1 MTEGGPSRAIVIGG
15 GITGLVAAY
24 RLQQAGI
31 RVTLLE
37 KTARVGG
44 CIRTVKQDG
53 FLMED
58 GPDSFVARKP
68 AARMLCEE
76 FGLKLQE
83 TLPQPHRAYILRR
96 GSLIPLPDGF
106 SGLVPSKLGPF
117 LKTPLLSASGK
128 LRLML
133 DFVVPPRRSEE
144 DESVASFFRRRIG
157 REAFQGLVEP
167 LIGGISGGDPEE
179 LSMKAVFPQL
189 REAEQRRGSLLRA
202 LTGQSVAQS
211 AFLGIEGGMETLP
224 RVLADRLTDV
234 RRNAAVISIE
244 KVGDSGYR
252 VILTSGTVLEAS
264 RVVVAAPA
272 NAASSILKSLDA
284 SLAADLSAFSYG
296 SVNVVHL
303 AFEAS
308 DIARPLD
315 GYGYIVPGNAGL
327 RIVAC
332 TWASAKFPRRA
343 PKGKV
348 LFRLFLKCSPS
359 GDNDSG
365 EDSRSISIARREIR
379 RTLGISAPPVFGRAH
394 RWNEAMPR
402 YLIGHLDRLTQVR
415 KRLRPHRGLILCGA
429 LFGGLGISD
438 RVENAEHTC
447 SKIIELDGKA
457 GIHRREVAWPN

>member
-31 RVTLLE
+31 GVTLLE

-68 AARMLCEE
+68 AAKLLCEE
-76 FGLKLQE
+76 LGLKLQE

-117 LKTPLLSASGK
+117 LKTPLLSARGK

-133 DFVVPPRRSEE
+133 DLVVPARRSEE

-157 REAFQGLVEP
+157 REAFQELVDP
-167 LIGGISGGDPEE
+167 LIGGLSGGDPEE
-179 LSMKAVFPQL
+179 LSLKAVFPQL
-189 REAEQRRGSLLRA
+189 REAERKRGSLLRA
-202 LTGQSVAQS
+202 LTGPSLGQS

-224 RVLADRLTDV
+224 RALADRLMDV
-234 RRNAAVISIE
+234 RCNAAVTSIE
-244 KVGDSGYR
+244 RVGDYGYR
-252 VILTSGTVLEAS
+252 VILTSGTALEAS
-264 RVVVAAPA
+264 WVVIAVPA
-272 NAASSILKSLDA
+272 NAASNIPINFDS
-284 SLAADLSAFSYG
+284 SLAAHLSAFQYG
-296 SVNVVHL
+296 SLKVVHF
-303 AFEAS
+303 AYEAG
-308 DIARPLD
+308 DVQRPLD
-315 GYGYIVPGNAGL
+315 GYGFIVPSSEGQ

-343 PKGKV
+343 PMGKV
-348 LFRLFLKCSPS
+348 LFRLFLNGSPS
-359 GDNDSG
+359 DDPDSG
-365 EDSRSISIARREIR
+365 EDSRAMSIARREIR
-379 RTLGISAPPVFGRAH
+379 RMLGISASPVFSRAH
-394 RWNEAMPR
+394 HWDEVMPR
-402 YLIGHLDRLTQVR
+402 YTLGHLDRLAQVR
-415 KRLRPHRGLILCGA
+415 KRLRPHPGLVLCCA
-429 LFGGLGISD
+429 LFSGVGISD
-438 RVENAEHTC
+438 RVENAEHAC

-457 GIHRREVAWPN
+457 GTHRRESTWPN